1 MKAQLLKESNI
12 ENIVA
17 PITLNL
23 KLRLKTKAIT
33 ATKKRNNPKIPK
45 ILGVFSNSSKKD
57 I

>member
-1 MKAQLLKESNI
+1 M
-12 ENIVA
+12 VA

-23 KLRLKTKAIT
+23 KPKLNTKDIT
-33 ATKKRNNPKIPK
+33 VTHKRNIPRNPK